1 MSKTMSRLLAAASL
15 LAACGAAQAGL
26 IMNVYSGAGF
36 GGVAGVKT
44 AINNSAA
51 NFSTTANVI
60 DYYDGAGGAGAYSNN
75 LAFPGGVVDNF
86 GVHFKGFLNVVE
98 AGVYDFRSL
107 ADDGV
112 ELTIDGITL
121 FTDSGYH
128 PPAYMSGS
136 IALSAGSHAFSFIF
150 FEGGGGAT
158 VELEARR
165 GTAAFE
171 LLGTSSSATL
181 TTARLPEPASLGLVG
196 LALVAGGLV
205 RRKRA

>member
-1 MSKTMSRLLAAASL
+1 MSKLMTRLLATASL

-26 IMNVYSGAGF
+26 IMNVYSGAGY

-44 AINNSAA
+44 AINNTAA
-51 NFSTTANVI
+51 NFSATANVI
-60 DYYDGAGGAGAYSNN
+60 DYYDGSGAAGSYSYNQ
-75 LAFPGGVVDNF
+75 AFPGNVNTDF
-86 GVHFKGFLNVVE
+86 GVHFKGFLNVAV
-98 AGVYDFRSL
+98 AGVYEFRSL

-121 FTDSGYH
+121 FSDSGYH
-128 PPAYMSGS
+128 PQEYRSGS
-136 IALSAGSHAFSFIF
+136 MSLSAGQHTFSFIF

-171 LLGTSSSATL
+171 LLGTSTSTTL
-181 TTARLPEPASLGLVG
+181 STTRLPEPASVGLVG
-196 LALVAGGLV
+196 LALAAAGLV